1 MNYQSLNESIRSVT
15 NPKVFKTSPQE
26 DEFLTD
32 LTRAQIAAIKP
43 LMKSKNW
50 NKLKAYLMSQKIV
63 DKDFNDI
70 TKYKMDRDIL
80 SVLQRSFSTYHEQVE
95 NESFSSLVEEQR
107 YIEEYIELL
116 ESALESIAEELELDP
131 NELVEAYRLTPAR
144 SAVLDRAEKG
154 AKRKITHSDNEK
166 AKESEYGS
174 FSSSQND
181 KREAESRIKRIKNL
195 RTMGSGAPN
204 RKGVATKL
212 RKQHHTDR
220 GYELH
225 GKSHL
230 ASLTGRRGPTRKQMN
245 WAQRKT
251 G

>member
-144 SAVLDRAEKG
+144 SAVLDREQSK
-154 AKRKITHSDNEK
+154 AKRYIKSHGAPKLK
-166 AKESEYGS
+166 AGDYDGDIVRDAKGNSAGIMKKDSAQYPKKRAKFVNMKHRNDRINTLRGSVGKYGKS
-174 FSSSQND
+174 TLLDFD
-181 KREAESRIKRIKNL
+181 RKRE
-195 RTMGSGAPN
+195 
-204 RKGVATKL
+204 
-212 RKQHHTDR
+212 Q
-220 GYELH
+220 
-225 GKSHL
+225 KS
-230 ASLTGRRGPTRKQMN
+230 RRGTQAADRL
-245 WAQRKT
+245 
-251 G
+251 